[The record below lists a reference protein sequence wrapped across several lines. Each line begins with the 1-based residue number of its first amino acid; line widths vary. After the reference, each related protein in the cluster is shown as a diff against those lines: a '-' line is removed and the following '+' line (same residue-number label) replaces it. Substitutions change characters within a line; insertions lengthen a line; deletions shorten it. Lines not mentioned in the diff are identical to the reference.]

1 MTRRRAVTTIGVAA
15 LAARPGKA
23 AGPTVEIYLK
33 RWRTAKKF
41 TLMVAE
47 AMPAEHYGFKPTPEM
62 RSFGDLMTH
71 MAGAN
76 TRYFARIKG
85 TQSPFKDPPN
95 ADKATATKY
104 IADTFDWCIQTLE
117 GLSEE
122 DLAKSYPGA
131 GNQPALTGRDL
142 VLNGF
147 IHTAHHRGYSEPYLR
162 LKGVTPPRY
171 EVF

>member
-1 MTRRRAVTTIGVAA
+1 MNRRRAVKTLAVAA
-15 LAARPGKA
+15 AAAVPSRA
-23 AGPTVEIYLK
+23 DGPTVAVYLK
-33 RWRTAKKF
+33 RWEKAKEF
-41 TLMVAE
+41 TIKVAD

-85 TQSPFKDPPN
+85 SPSPFKDPTG
-95 ADKATATKY
+95 ADKEAVKKY
-104 IADTFDWCIQTLE
+104 IAETFDWSIQALRSLGE
-117 GLSEE
+117 D
-122 DLAKSYPGA
+122 DLAKSSPGP

-147 IHTAHHRGYSEPYLR
+147 IHTAHHRGYSEVYLR
-162 LKGVTPPRY
+162 LKGITPPRY